1 MTLFFFAVVVVVTAA
16 FAFLNGF
23 RDAST
28 SVALAVRTRALTP
41 TVAVLLA
48 ALFNFVGAS
57 LSAAL
62 ALQVSRSWISLPDGE
77 NGLTILVAGLLSAV
91 LWGIYTWWRG
101 IPSSSTHALVGGLAG
116 AGLASVLVGG
126 NYVGGVNNSLL
137 FQVALP
143 LLLSPVLAFAGAY
156 LLVWPATWAA
166 RYTPPN
172 VVNSRSR
179 RTQAIAAGAVAFGH
193 GLQDGQ
199 RTSAV
204 LLLALLAS
212 GLSDGAAMPAWV
224 ALLTA
229 TMLTAGTLAGGW
241 RISYTNGYKLTPDR
255 SAARLRGAAVQLSDP
270 APGRDRAALARVYH
284 AHGHGGRA
292 RRRQQPGLPGDQP
305 QAGAKDPGLL
315 ALHSGGHGGGG
326 LRAGTVTFAPPGPLK
341 HHRLLRRRRFEVPKR
356 RLRSNRWRKSL
367 IRSGRRR
374 SLPWPSAWGC

>member
-1 MTLFFFAVVVVVTAA
+1 VTVFFFSVVVAATAG
-16 FAFLNGF
+16 FTFLNGF

-41 TVAVLLA
+41 TVGVLLA
-48 ALFNFVGAS
+48 ALFNFAGAA
-57 LSAAL
+57 LSATL
-62 ALQVSRSWISLPDGE
+62 ALQVSRSWVSLPRGD
-77 NGLTILVAGLLSAV
+77 NGLTILLAGLISAV

-101 IPSSSTHALVGGLAG
+101 LPSSSTHALVGGLAG

-126 NYVGGVNNSLL
+126 NAVSGVDDSLL
-137 FQVALP
+137 FQVVLP
-143 LLLSPVLAFAGAY
+143 LLLSPVIAFVGAY

-166 RYTPPN
+166 RYTPPS

-212 GLSDGAAMPAWV
+212 GLSDGATMPVWV

-241 RISYTNGYKLTPDR
+241 RISYTIGYKLTRIDP
-255 SAARLRGAAVQLSDP
+255 LRGFVAQLYSSVILLLGAIGLHWPVSTTHTVTAAVLGAGSNQGFPVTNRRLVLRILAFWVLTP
-270 APGRDRAALARVYH
+270 VVTAVAAFVLE
-284 AHGHGGRA
+284 
-292 RRRQQPGLPGDQP
+292 
-305 QAGAKDPGLL
+305 L
-315 ALHSGGHGGGG
+315 ALS
-326 LRAGTVTFAPPGPLK
+326 PLAD
-341 HHRLLRRRRFEVPKR
+341 R
-356 RLRSNRWRKSL
+356 
-367 IRSGRRR
+367 
-374 SLPWPSAWGC
+374 